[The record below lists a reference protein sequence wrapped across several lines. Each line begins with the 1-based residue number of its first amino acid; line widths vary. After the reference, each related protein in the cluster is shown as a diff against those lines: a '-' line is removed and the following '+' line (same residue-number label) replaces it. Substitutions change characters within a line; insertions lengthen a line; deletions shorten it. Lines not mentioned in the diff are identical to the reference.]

1 MTKAIKFHIQNVF
14 SIFVIITLMPI
25 MLLLALGI
33 RGYESISLRS
43 SDNTYVYS
51 DKNKKKVSGNDNI

>member
-1 MTKAIKFHIQNVF
+1 MNKAIKFHIQNVF

-25 MLLLALGI
+25 MLLLAFGI

-51 DKNKKKVSGNDNI
+51 DKNKKR